1 LTDLKLKNSL
11 TSNTKKPDA
20 KRGEA
25 AFIFAIVL
33 GLLLGIAIKRIRI
46 GIMIGLVLG
55 LLIVFT
61 GLLRSTRK

>member
-1 LTDLKLKNSL
+1 MAAE
-11 TSNTKKPDA
+11 KKPDTR
-20 KRGEA
+20 RGEM

-33 GLLLGIAIKRIRI
+33 GLLLGFFIKRIRI
-46 GIMIGLVLG
+46 GLMIGLVLG